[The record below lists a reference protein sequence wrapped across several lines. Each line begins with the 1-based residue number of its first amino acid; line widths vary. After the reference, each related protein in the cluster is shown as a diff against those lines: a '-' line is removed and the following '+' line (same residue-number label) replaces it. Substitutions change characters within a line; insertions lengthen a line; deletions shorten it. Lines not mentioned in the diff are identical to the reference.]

1 MVKLRMRALHGKK
14 LTLGEKVVILHQR
27 LHVRVRVLRERD
39 VGVDEKEVA
48 VRKALDEACQLGPG
62 RVAESAGRCSTV
74 SICCHGHHGRCGP
87 REQLP
92 AEKRLSSEDESA
104 HRICSGF

>member
-39 VGVDEKEVA
+39 VGVDEKE
-48 VRKALDEACQLGPG
+48 G
-62 RVAESAGRCSTV
+62 RGEE
-74 SICCHGHHGRCGP
+74 GP
-87 REQLP
+87 R
-92 AEKRLSSEDESA
+92 
-104 HRICSGF
+104 